1 MNTILQKFFTLLF
14 CFTSL
19 SVHAIDNKTAQNNKA
34 QIAILTK
41 ADIAYQGMNF
51 ALAVEAYEEYLTEKR
66 TAPKELLEKL
76 ANAYFQMRAS
86 DQALRVYQLAYP
98 NGNQGVNKLLQ
109 VRIGELY
116 ARKGEYQL
124 ATEWLKGLPAYEA
137 KANAYSEKEIM
148 NTIKKDSLLWKIG
161 FVNLNTPYKE
171 FSPYIIRNSLFFSSN
186 KPLDKK
192 TLAYGWDGNNFAQL
206 WEIPLSKCRD
216 LTIKEMND
224 TTLFK
229 KDHQQKKAKQLAG
242 IYECGDSKSDNSV
255 LKLLMAKP
263 YLKPYSSANGTLLK
277 GLDRFSNTSTL
288 SIDKYNHVYFSAN
301 NPTPHKDSISRIVI
315 MEGIYTPAG
324 IKEIKQLAL
333 ADANRF
339 SVMHPAI
346 NEKGTFMVCS
356 SDKVGGAG
364 AFDLYYTQR
373 KDMTQNWD
381 TLKAFGDK
389 INSIGNEIFPNITP
403 NGFLY
408 FSNDV
413 FPGLGGLDIF
423 RIPLKDAIANSGELE
438 HISYP
443 INSAAD
449 DFGWTQKDSTGSK
462 GFFTSDRLN
471 NNDNVYSFNYEQIKE
486 SKKIKIGFVW
496 ELSNVHYD
504 FDKSELRTDA
514 KPILDSLVK
523 MSNEHFITIDSL
535 VLVLNKNPITIE
547 IGSHTDS
554 RGSYEYNM
562 KLAQKRAESVVAYLV
577 EHGID
582 PKRITAKSYGK
593 AKLLKREERTTDDYQ
608 ANRRSEVKVTGY
620 EK

>member
-1 MNTILQKFFTLLF
+1 MNSVLLKYITLLF
-14 CFTSL
+14 CFS
-19 SVHAIDNKTAQNNKA
+19 SPSMHAIDNETVQNNKA
-34 QIAILTK
+34 QTAILTK

-51 ALAVEAYEEYLTEKR
+51 ALAVEAYEEYLSEKSN
-66 TAPKELLEKL
+66 TPKEVLEKL

-86 DQALRVYQLAYP
+86 DQALRVYQMAYP

-124 ATEWLKGLPAYEA
+124 ATEWLKGLPVYEA

-148 NTIKKDSLLWKIG
+148 NTMKKDSLLWKIG
-161 FVNLNTPYKE
+161 FVNLNTAYKE
-171 FSPYIIRNSLFFSSN
+171 FSPFIMRNSLIFSSN

-192 TLAYGWDGNNFAQL
+192 TIAYGWDGNNFAQL

-288 SIDKYNHVYFSAN
+288 SIDKYNHVYFAAN

-324 IKEIKQLAL
+324 IREVNQLPL

-356 SDKVGGAG
+356 SDKAGGAG

-471 NNDNVYSFNYEQIKE
+471 NNDNIYSFNYEQIKE